1 MKTLILMV
9 AMLLCF
15 SCTSTVKPGE
25 RWITLSELTSDEW
38 TEVSIECYNVM
49 VRDESVVGMISNG
62 RYMLQLVT
70 REEMQ

>member
-1 MKTLILMV
+1 MRAMILMV
-9 AMLLCF
+9 ATLLCF
-15 SCTSTVKPGE
+15 SCANTVKPSE

-62 RYMLQLVT
+62 RYMLQLVI
-70 REEMQ
+70 REEI